1 MKHSCTQETIR
12 ESSKLRSEKMNKKL
26 NVTIKVLKNVDCKYS
41 DTKIYFE
48 ENLKEKTQQ
57 WKRKLILSLSVLSE

>member
-1 MKHSCTQETIR
+1 MKHSCTQKAIR
-12 ESSKLRSEKMNKKL
+12 ESSKLQSEKMNKKL

-41 DTKIYFE
+41 DTKIYIE

-57 WKRKLILSLSVLSE
+57 WKR

>member
-12 ESSKLRSEKMNKKL
+12 ESSKLRSEEMNKKL

>member
-1 MKHSCTQETIR
+1 MKHSSTQETIR

>member
-12 ESSKLRSEKMNKKL
+12 ESSKLRSEEMNKKL

-41 DTKIYFE
+41 DTKIYIE

-57 WKRKLILSLSVLSE
+57 WKR

>member
-1 MKHSCTQETIR
+1 
-12 ESSKLRSEKMNKKL
+12 MNKKL

-41 DTKIYFE
+41 DTEIYIE

-57 WKRKLILSLSVLSE
+57 WKR

>member
-1 MKHSCTQETIR
+1 MKHSCTQEAIR

-26 NVTIKVLKNVDCKYS
+26 NVTIKFLKNVDCKHS
-41 DTKIYFE
+41 DTKIYIE

-57 WKRKLILSLSVLSE
+57 WKR

>member
-41 DTKIYFE
+41 DTEIYIE

-57 WKRKLILSLSVLSE
+57 WKR